1 MNRNPTT
8 ATRSRPQLPA
18 WLAVSLLA
26 VFLAV
31 RGLVP
36 NGFMPSAVSAGSLYQ
51 LCHGDARSALLL
63 AGIAPPAHHQHGHH
77 GQSPLPALPPAG
89 HHHDDAT
96 AKHFS
101 DNHCAFSNAGIAA
114 VGGLEIYTGA
124 EKIALPARWYAYPN
138 STPEPAFLTPPGRAP
153 PRYS

>member
-1 MNRNPTT
+1 MHF
-8 ATRSRPQLPA
+8 RPQLPV

-63 AGIAPPAHHQHGHH
+63 AGIVPPEHGHH
-77 GQSPLPALPPAG
+77 SHHRQSTLLSSPTSA
-89 HHHDDAT
+89 HQHDDAT

-101 DNHCAFSNAGIAA
+101 DNHCAFSSAGIAA
-114 VGGLEIYTGA
+114 VGDPDIYIGTA
-124 EKIALPARWYAYPN
+124 KISLPRRWYAGTN
-138 STPEPAFLTPPGRAP
+138 TASEPAFLTPPGRAP
-153 PRYS
+153 PLFS